1 MIRQCTTEEPQ
12 APMPGDDYRIQG
24 GQNRVGGDIRGARGK
39 GVSYT
44 QDCSVIVPGDAA
56 GSAVMAY
63 ALDPVAA
70 QRL

>member
-1 MIRQCTTEEPQ
+1 
-12 APMPGDDYRIQG
+12 MPGDDYRIQG
-24 GQNRVGGDIRGARGK
+24 GQNRVGGARGK

>member
-1 MIRQCTTEEPQ
+1 MTI
-12 APMPGDDYRIQG
+12 AYRA
-24 GQNRVGGDIRGARGK
+24 ARTVWAETSAELEGK